1 MKRMVTSR
9 CLNELRVSMKRI
21 AISRCLNELSNN
33 EAYSG
38 LEIS

>member
-1 MKRMVTSR
+1 MQRMVTSR